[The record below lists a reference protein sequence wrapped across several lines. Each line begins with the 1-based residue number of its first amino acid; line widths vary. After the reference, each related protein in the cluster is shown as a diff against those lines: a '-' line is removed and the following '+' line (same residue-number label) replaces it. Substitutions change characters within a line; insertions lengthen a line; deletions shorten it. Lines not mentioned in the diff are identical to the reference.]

1 MRQNNSQNNYNLIK
15 LIIKFRSSIVE
26 KLSIRII
33 KLKQISFSKRK
44 VQILHRINYMFKLL
58 TKKKLHNCF
67 LIIQLRRFNLLIFI
81 KLTE

>member
-1 MRQNNSQNNYNLIK
+1 MSKNNSQNNYYLIK
-15 LIIKFRSSIVE
+15 LIIKFQSNIVK

-33 KLKQISFSKRK
+33 KFKQISFSKRK
-44 VQILHRINYMFKLL
+44 GQILYRIKYILKLL
-58 TKKKLHNCF
+58 IKRKLHNCL

>member
-1 MRQNNSQNNYNLIK
+1 MRQINSQNNYNLIK